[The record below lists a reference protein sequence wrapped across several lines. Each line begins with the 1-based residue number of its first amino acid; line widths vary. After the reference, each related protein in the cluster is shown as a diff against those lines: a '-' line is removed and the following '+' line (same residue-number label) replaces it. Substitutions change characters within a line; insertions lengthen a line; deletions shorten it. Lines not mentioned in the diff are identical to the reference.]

1 MLFRSSFY
9 LANDKADRRDY
20 VDNLDFSQSE
30 FEFIERA
37 VPEDYKVLIKKGSGI
52 SVRASFDM
60 SDMPDLVAVLS
71 SNDKS
76 VELMNRVRAEL
87 GTTDPSRWVPVFMA
101 RALSERT
108 HNV

>member
-1 MLFRSSFY
+1 
-9 LANDKADRRDY
+9 
-20 VDNLDFSQSE
+20 
-30 FEFIERA
+30 
-37 VPEDYKVLIKKGSGI
+37 
-52 SVRASFDM
+52 
-60 SDMPDLVAVLS
+60 VAVLS

-76 VELMNRVRAEL
+76 VELMNCVRAEL